1 MNLSALNKL
10 PANSLGISNTE
21 ASAPDNALSRL
32 SSTASSGG
40 DFASFL
46 HNQVQA
52 LKNPQRQHLA
62 ADKGKLPQAD
72 AERSSR
78 STDKHSTPQHAK
90 AATRQ
95 ATQETGR
102 DAPAK
107 HSTAG
112 EAVADGQTRPTQ
124 DTAAQ
129 AESSSQAETATQTG
143 IQADATAQSAASD
156 EQATQDKQT
165 ADAGTDA
172 AQTDKANVAA
182 QVLND
187 AVQKLAPTDI
197 KTAEASL
204 ADTTETKGS
213 DEPLKTAPDL
223 SSQAGALTTIAL
235 SDKLQIITAAQTQPS
250 EKSVADFA
258 LAMGLDPG
266 QVKELFGSSSASAA
280 NATMKPGLSTKD
292 MLGLNTMPAYTPANA
307 FAGGP
312 DSASAVTQALV
323 LNTPVSSADF
333 QALQQT
339 APATETK
346 PGADMLAKLDNLQ
359 IQLGT
364 AQAQQIAVAPPPS
377 TLSVL
382 SMMDAQLRVEDI
394 ESLKNEFDALQPVSS
409 SDISG
414 LNLPGASLAQ
424 GQRTGHNLSTPAA
437 TVFAN
442 NPDMA
447 QTYENL
453 SQKLTTELA
462 ARMHEKLN
470 AGEWKMKFALKPASL
485 GLVDVQLE
493 MRDGKLTAQFHS
505 DTALTQDLIQNGS
518 QRLKDALADLGLN
531 NASVL
536 VGQGQSQSAGQSGQG
551 SPQGQTGLPAKR
563 EENRAKLTDQP
574 GPKIAEGSGPRRGKR
589 SQFDSYA

>member
-1 MNLSALNKL
+1 MNLSSLNKL

-32 SSTASSGG
+32 SSSALRGA

-52 LKNPQRQHLA
+52 LKNPQRQQLA

-78 STDKHSTPQHAK
+78 STEKHSQPPHAK
-90 AATRQ
+90 AASRQ

-112 EAVADGQTRPTQ
+112 EAAADGQTRPTQ
-124 DTAAQ
+124 DNAAQ
-129 AESSSQAETATQTG
+129 VESSSQADTATQTG
-143 IQADATAQSAASD
+143 NQAEATAQTTANN
-156 EQATQDKQT
+156 EQAMQDKQA
-165 ADAGTDA
+165 ADADKAA
-172 AQTDKANVAA
+172 AQADKASVAA
-182 QVLND
+182 Q
-187 AVQKLAPTDI
+187 AVNSANQKLVSTDI
-197 KTAEASL
+197 NL
-204 ADTTETKGS
+204 TETSQAKATDNENS
-213 DEPLKTAPDL
+213 DELFETAPDL

-266 QVKELFGSSSASAA
+266 QIKELFGSSSASAA

-307 FAGGP
+307 FSDSP
-312 DSASAVTQALV
+312 DSAGAVMQTLA

-333 QALQQT
+333 QALQQ
-339 APATETK
+339 ASLATENK

-359 IQLGT
+359 IQLGM

-382 SMMDAQLRVEDI
+382 SMMDAQLRAEDI
-394 ESLKNEFDALQPVSS
+394 ESLKNEFDALQPAPSSDVSS
-409 SDISG
+409 
-414 LNLPGASLAQ
+414 LNLPGAPSAL
-424 GQRTGHNLSTPAA
+424 GQRSGHNLSTPAA

-518 QRLKDALADLGLN
+518 QRLKDALADLGMN

-551 SPQGQTGLPAKR
+551 NPQGQTGLPAKR

-574 GPKIAEGSGPRRGKR
+574 GPKIAEDSGPRRGKR

>member
-21 ASAPDNALSRL
+21 ASVPDNALSRL
-32 SSTASSGG
+32 SSTALRGA

-72 AERSSR
+72 AERSNR
-78 STDKHSTPQHAK
+78 STEKHSQPPHAK

-102 DAPAK
+102 DASARTDA
-107 HSTAG
+107 SA
-112 EAVADGQTRPTQ
+112 QTSVN
-124 DTAAQ
+124 D
-129 AESSSQAETATQTG
+129 E
-143 IQADATAQSAASD
+143 QSLQD
-156 EQATQDKQT
+156 EQA
-165 ADAGTDA
+165 ADSAPAA
-172 AQTDKANVAA
+172 AQTDKTNLAA
-182 QVLND
+182 QAEKSVD
-187 AVQKLAPTDI
+187 QKLAPTDF
-197 KTAEASL
+197 KSVEASL
-204 ADTTETKGS
+204 DVTTETKDT
-213 DEPLKTAPDL
+213 DELLETAPDL

-266 QVKELFGSSSASAA
+266 QVKELFGSSSAAA
-280 NATMKPGLSTKD
+280 NLKPGLSTKD
-292 MLGLNTMPAYTPANA
+292 MLGLNTMPTYTP
-307 FAGGP
+307 P
-312 DSASAVTQALV
+312 DSAVASNSDSVSAVMQPLA

-333 QALQQT
+333 QALQQ
-339 APATETK
+339 ASLATENK
-346 PGADMLAKLDNLQ
+346 PGADMLAKLDILQ
-359 IQLGT
+359 IQLGA

-382 SMMDAQLRVEDI
+382 SMMDAQLRAEDI
-394 ESLKNEFDALQPVSS
+394 ESLKNEFDALQEAPS
-409 SDISG
+409 SDISN
-414 LNLPGASLAQ
+414 LNLPGVTSGP
-424 GQRTGHNLSTPAA
+424 GQRSGHNSTTPAA

-536 VGQGQSQSAGQSGQG
+536 VGQGQSQSAGQNN
-551 SPQGQTGLPAKR
+551 PQGQTGLPAKR

-574 GPKIAEGSGPRRGKR
+574 GPKIAEDSGPRRGKR